1 MNVVIQK
8 YNQLEKSLGDYLANL
23 TQNPPMGMG
32 SFLKPLNQSF
42 QMCRILG
49 NQMKAQDKR
58 IAELENQLSA
68 LKCPTFKPVEVCGN
82 CDSESFDRDYRC
94 TKCGDNCMTTKCK
107 HHLEAA
113 NDE

>member
-23 TQNPPMGMG
+23 TQNPPLGMG

-49 NQMKAQDKR
+49 NQMKAQDNR
-58 IAELENQLSA
+58 IAELEKQIESLKFAERARLEAVA
-68 LKCPTFKPVEVCGN
+68 LDAVA
-82 CDSESFDRDYRC
+82 
-94 TKCGDNCMTTKCK
+94 
-107 HHLEAA
+107 EAA

>member
-8 YNQLEKSLGDYLANL
+8 YQQLEKTLGDYLANL

-49 NQMKAQDKR
+49 NQMQAQDRR
-58 IAELENQLSA
+58 IAELESRLDQIPSTGSVTQGGA
-68 LKCPTFKPVEVCGN
+68 WTCSKCGN
-82 CDSESFDRDYRC
+82 RLHSNIA
-94 TKCGDNCMTTKCK
+94 CGCQQ
-107 HHLEAA
+107 EAA